1 MSDKL
6 ETLASIRDELRKE
19 LIFGIE
25 ARPPIAL
32 ILGFSGYS
40 HQVMPLTQ
48 KLQHATRAY
57 VINANGLS
65 NFICSSDIAKILKDA
80 DEAGQLE
87 RAKKYQ

>member
-57 VINANGLS
+57 VIMQMACL
-65 NFICSSDIAKILKDA
+65 ILFA
-80 DEAGQLE
+80 RLILQ
-87 RAKKYQ
+87 RF